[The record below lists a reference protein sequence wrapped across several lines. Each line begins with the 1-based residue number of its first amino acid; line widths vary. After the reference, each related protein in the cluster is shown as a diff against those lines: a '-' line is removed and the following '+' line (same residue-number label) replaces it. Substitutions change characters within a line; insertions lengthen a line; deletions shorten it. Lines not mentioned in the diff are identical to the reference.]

1 MSDFLNLEIAGVNF
15 LITAANLKITRHAD
29 PAYQHFF
36 MTDRVLSADIDIKIK
51 IHLIPHTHAM
61 DKIFDSGESWSLCRS
76 DNDYFLI
83 FQPPVF
89 KEPYLVARMNDT
101 LTQVVIYCSEHLIT
115 HTGNT
120 TTVLNPVQYP
130 LDQIILMHYL
140 AQRQGALIHAAG
152 IDIDGCGY
160 IFPGR
165 SGAGKS
171 TLSRQFFNRK
181 DFQLLSDDRIIV
193 RKTAEPF
200 TAYGTPW
207 PGDEGIAA
215 NRSAHLSG
223 IFFLSHGDANRIE
236 EIKPQKSLE
245 QLLAVTSVPWYEEE
259 SMMKVLTFC
268 EDLTANV
275 PSYNFQF
282 KPDTQVPDF
291 FHTFLSELP
300 NAKSL

>member
-1 MSDFLNLEIAGVNF
+1 MPDCLNLEIAGINCI
-15 LITAANLKITRHAD
+15 ITADCLKIVQHAD

-36 MTDRVLSADIDIKIK
+36 RTDRIRSSDIDIKIK
-51 IHLIPHTHAM
+51 IDIMPDTHGM
-61 DKIFDSGESWSLCRS
+61 NKIFDSGESWSLFRS
-76 DNDYFLI
+76 GNDYLLI

-89 KEPYLVARMNDT
+89 NKPYLTARMNHA
-101 LTQVVIYCSEHLIT
+101 LTQVVIYCNGHLINR
-115 HTGNT
+115 TGDT
-120 TTVLNPVQYP
+120 TTVSNPVQYP

-171 TLSRQFFNRK
+171 TLTRQFFCRK
-181 DFQLLSDDRIIV
+181 DFHLLSDDRIIV
-193 RKTAEPF
+193 RKTAETF

-207 PGDEGIAA
+207 PGDEGVAA
-215 NRSAHLSG
+215 NGNTHLSG

-236 EIKPQKSLE
+236 EIRPQKSLE
-245 QLLAVTSVPWYEEE
+245 QLLAVTSIPWYEEE
-259 SMMKVLTFC
+259 SMMKMLTFC
-268 EDLTANV
+268 EDLTANI
-275 PSYNFQF
+275 PSFKLQF
-282 KPDTQVPDF
+282 KPDTGVPDF
-291 FHTFLSELP
+291 FHTFLSGLP